1 MGDECIIIKCG
12 NCGVKNRIPE
22 SRTDDKPKCGKC
34 GAPLSADSAS
44 GKPVEVTD
52 HTFEKE
58 VLSYSGPVL
67 VDCWAPWCG
76 PCRGL
81 APVIEKLAEEYKGRV
96 KIAKLDTDDNP
107 KIAMKYNIQSIPTM
121 LLFKNGQQADRI
133 VGAQPKQEIERRLV
147 ALL

>member
-1 MGDECIIIKCG
+1 M
-12 NCGVKNRIPE
+12 
-22 SRTDDKPKCGKC
+22 
-34 GAPLSADSAS
+34 
-44 GKPVEVTD
+44 EVTD
-52 HTFEKE
+52 HTFEEE
-58 VLSYSGPVL
+58 VLSYPGPVL

-81 APVIEKLAEEYKGRV
+81 APVIEQIAEEYKGRV

-121 LLFKNGQQADRI
+121 LLFNKGQQADRI
-133 VGAQPKQEIERRLV
+133 VGAQPKQEIERRLA